1 MQRNE
6 DWVAAFHVNVPATV
20 QQAAADMFETL
31 AADTEHPIELELGGE
46 TISASPAT
54 AMDSP
59 TVMEV
64 PAQDCVGVWI
74 ACDSDRM
81 ATYKIY
87 QVQAGAGAS
96 CAAPGCANSEEC
108 VADEQVACG
117 PESVVR
123 DPACLEAAVPQ
134 QQQDESIGSPA
145 DGDAADGDAAG
156 GDAAGDSDDDTSVST
171 ATPRRYPRQ
180 KCRLSQISLSVRDR
194 CHDDGGDAGVRYSRV
209 SVPWAVASQRLT
221 ARAVSC
227 TTAWVASMNDGV

>member
-134 QQQDESIGSPA
+134 QQQDEEPSIGSPA
-145 DGDAADGDAAG
+145 DGETAG

-171 ATPRRYPRQ
+171 AAPAATPA
-180 KCRLSQISLSVRDR
+180 KSAASANLKSLSARI
-194 CHDDGGDAGVRYSRV
+194 AI
-209 SVPWAVASQRLT
+209 VA
-221 ARAVSC
+221 
-227 TTAWVASMNDGV
+227 TTMAATLA